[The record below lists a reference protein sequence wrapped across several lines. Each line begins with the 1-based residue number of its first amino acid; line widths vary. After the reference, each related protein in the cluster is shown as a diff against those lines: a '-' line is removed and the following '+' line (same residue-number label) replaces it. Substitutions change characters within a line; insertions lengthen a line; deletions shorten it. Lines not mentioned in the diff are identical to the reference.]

1 MFNLEKL
8 RRDHARTL
16 VAHRHEVK
24 EATKEAGAAA
34 AKNVRERSTFK
45 RRGAHSLKD
54 STQSRVVIRRGGAL
68 IRLSWP
74 KKYAAAI
81 DKGARAHEIW
91 ARRAPY
97 LRFFWP
103 RVGHVVHFKMVHHP
117 GNRPFHF
124 GKHAQKAGHVELG
137 QRLRFGTRRVSSVFR
152 RL

>member
-24 EATKEAGAAA
+24 EATREAGAAA

-45 RRGAHSLKD
+45 RRGARSLKD
-54 STQSRVVIRRGGAL
+54 ATQSRVVIRRGGAL

-81 DKGARAHEIW
+81 DKGARKHPIDPV
-91 ARRAPY
+91 RAPY
-97 LRFFWP
+97 LRFYWAKLGQW
-103 RVGHVVHFKMVHHP
+103 VSLKHVEHP

-137 QRLRFGTRRVSSVFR
+137 QRLRFGMRRVSSAFR

>member
-34 AKNVRERSTFK
+34 AQNVRERSTFK
-45 RRGAHSLKD
+45 RRGARSLKD

-81 DKGARAHEIW
+81 DKGARAHEFGP
-91 ARRAPY
+91 RNAPY
-97 LRFFWP
+97 LHFYWP
-103 RVGHVVHFKMVHHP
+103 KVGHWVNLLWVKHP
-117 GNRPFHF
+117 GNRPYHF
-124 GKHAQKAGHVELG
+124 GKHAQKAGHTELG
-137 QRLRFGTRRVSSVFR
+137 QRLRFGMRRVSSVFR